1 MVEVSGNF
9 SKGAASEKNR
19 AIMSNRNKFRLG
31 LLRKVAVVSVR
42 AITVLMPIVVALTN
56 MPFVHAQPTA
66 QAFEVASV
74 KPAAIPVGR
83 EGGNRSRIEHTP
95 NSLAMWNVTLSDCVQ
110 WAYGVAFF
118 QVSAAHLGAE
128 SYDIL
133 AKAGAS
139 VPVSQLR
146 MMLQDLLA
154 KRFKL
159 ALHRETR
166 MFPFYELVV
175 AKGGP
180 NLPAA
185 NAGAS
190 RPLVHAAESLPRIQN
205 NSFLFSDASMTEFA
219 QMLTQLRGIDL
230 PVVDRTGITGTFDIV
245 LRSAPSAVREADS
258 AALFAIIQEQLG
270 LKLAPAKAPM
280 KIVVIDHAEKPSE
293 N

>member
-1 MVEVSGNF
+1 LVS
-9 SKGAASEKNR
+9 AR
-19 AIMSNRNKFRLG
+19 AI
-31 LLRKVAVVSVR
+31 A
-42 AITVLMPIVVALTN
+42 VLMPIAVGIGN
-56 MPFVHAQPTA
+56 MPFVHAQPA
-66 QAFEVASV
+66 APAFEVASV
-74 KPAAIPVGR
+74 KPAAIPVEH

-95 NSLAMWNVTLSDCVQ
+95 NTLTMLNVGLSDCVQ

-118 QVSAAHLGAE
+118 QVSAAHLSTD

-133 AKAGAS
+133 AKVGAP

-159 ALHRETR
+159 ALHRETK
-166 MFPFYELVV
+166 MFLVYELVV
-175 AKGGP
+175 AKSGP
-180 NLPAA
+180 HLPAA

-205 NSFLFSDASMTEFA
+205 DSFVFSDTSMAEFA

-230 PVVDRTGITGTFDIV
+230 PVVDRTGITGTYDIV
-245 LRSAPSAVREADS
+245 LKSAPGAAREADS
-258 AALFAIIQEQLG
+258 GALFAIIQEQLG
-270 LKLAPAKAPM
+270 LRLAPAKAP
-280 KIVVIDHAEKPSE
+280 IEVVVIDHAEKPSE

>member
-1 MVEVSGNF
+1 
-9 SKGAASEKNR
+9 
-19 AIMSNRNKFRLG
+19 MSNRTAFRPRFV
-31 LLRKVAVVSVR
+31 RKVSLVSVR
-42 AITVLMPIVVALTN
+42 AVRVLMPFAVGIANT
-56 MPFVHAQPTA
+56 PFVHAQPA
-66 QAFEVASV
+66 APAPAFEVASV

-95 NSLAMWNVTLSDCVQ
+95 TTLTMLNVGLSDCVQ

-118 QVSAAHLGAE
+118 QVSSAHLRTD

-133 AKAGAS
+133 AKAGAA

-154 KRFKL
+154 ARFKL

-166 MFPFYELVV
+166 MFPVYELVV

-180 NLPAA
+180 RLPAA
-185 NAGAS
+185 NPGTS
-190 RPLVHAAESLPRIQN
+190 RSVVRAAESLPRIQN
-205 NSFLFSDASMTEFA
+205 DSFLFSDASMAEFA

-230 PVVDRTGITGTFDIV
+230 PVVDRTGIAGTFDIV
-245 LRSAPSAVREADS
+245 LKSAPSAAREADS
-258 AALFAIIQEQLG
+258 GALFAIIQEQLG
-270 LKLAPAKAPM
+270 LKLAPAKAPFEV
-280 KIVVIDHAEKPSE
+280 VVIDHAEKPSE

>member
-1 MVEVSGNF
+1 VLELFESSGVKKESIMF
-9 SKGAASEKNR
+9 NR
-19 AIMSNRNKFRLG
+19 AACRLSS
-31 LLRKVAVVSVR
+31 LSKVAMMS
-42 AITVLMPIVVALTN
+42 AAAL
-56 MPFVHAQPTA
+56 AQGPA
-66 QAFEVASV
+66 PAFEVVSV
-74 KPAAIPVGR
+74 KPAAIPAGR

-95 NSLAMWNVTLSDCVQ
+95 NSLTMLNVALSDCAQ

-118 QVSAAHLGAE
+118 QISDAHLSSD

-133 AKAGAS
+133 AKTGAS

-146 MMLQDLLA
+146 LMLQDLLA

-166 MFPFYELVV
+166 MLPVYELVV

-180 NLPAA
+180 KLPAA

-190 RPLVHAAESLPRIQN
+190 LPLVHAAESLPRVQN
-205 NSFLFSDASMTEFA
+205 DSFLFSDASMAEFA
-219 QMLTQLRGIDL
+219 QMLTQLRAIDL

-245 LRSAPSAVREADS
+245 LKSAPSVNREGDS
-258 AALFAIIQEQLG
+258 AALFAIIQDQLG
-270 LKLAPAKAPM
+270 LKLVPAKAP
-280 KIVVIDHAEKPSE
+280 IEVIVIDHAERPSE

>member
-1 MVEVSGNF
+1 MW
-9 SKGAASEKNR
+9 
-19 AIMSNRNKFRLG
+19 FRLRSVFR
-31 LLRKVAVVSVR
+31 LRLVRQVALVPVR
-42 AITVLMPIVVALTN
+42 ALTVLMPIAVGIANTL
-56 MPFVHAQPTA
+56 FVYAQPAAPA

-74 KPAAIPVGR
+74 KPAAIPVER
-83 EGGNRSRIEHTP
+83 EGRNRSRIEHTP
-95 NSLAMWNVTLSDCVQ
+95 NTLTMLNVGLSDCVQ

-118 QVSAAHLGAE
+118 QVSAVHLSTD

-133 AKAGAS
+133 AKAGTS
-139 VPVSQLR
+139 VPVNQLR

-159 ALHRETR
+159 TLHRETR
-166 MFPFYELVV
+166 MFPVYELVV

-180 NLPAA
+180 KLPAG

-205 NSFLFSDASMTEFA
+205 DSFLFSDASMAEFA

-230 PVVDRTGITGTFDIV
+230 PVVDHTGITGTFDIV
-245 LRSAPSAVREADS
+245 LKSAPSAAREADS

-280 KIVVIDHAEKPSE
+280 EVWVIDHAEKPSE

>member
-1 MVEVSGNF
+1 
-9 SKGAASEKNR
+9 
-19 AIMSNRNKFRLG
+19 MSNRNGFRL
-31 LLRKVAVVSVR
+31 RFVTKVALVPAR
-42 AITVLMPIVVALTN
+42 AIAVLIPIAVGIANT
-56 MPFVHAQPTA
+56 PFVHAQPAA

-74 KPAAIPVGR
+74 KPAAIPVEH

-95 NSLAMWNVTLSDCVQ
+95 NTLTMLNVGLSDCVQ

-118 QVSAAHLGAE
+118 QVSAAHLSTD

-166 MFPFYELVV
+166 MFPVYELVV

-180 NLPAA
+180 KLPAA
-185 NAGAS
+185 NPGTS

-205 NSFLFSDASMTEFA
+205 DSFLFADASMAEFA

-245 LRSAPSAVREADS
+245 LKSAPSAAREADS

-280 KIVVIDHAEKPSE
+280 EVWVIDHAEKPSE